1 MNNILKF
8 SRNRCTTVE
17 QMDDRT
23 MRSTCRLQDT
33 LTDAFVE
40 IVVKLPD
47 LEIKSVRSEIHRT
60 YQEECLNPGDSL
72 QKVTGVRIG
81 PGVMKIIRGLVEE
94 ATDCKQLAFM
104 VEECC
109 HGVILS
115 LTKDVLISSP
125 RPTEVGKA
133 KEFYAKMVKENIRLY
148 NRCAAFAPGSPI
160 VEGIEPPT

>member
-1 MNNILKF
+1 MK
-8 SRNRCTTVE
+8 
-17 QMDDRT
+17 
-23 MRSTCRLQDT
+23 STCRLQDT

-40 IVVKLPD
+40 IVVSLPD
-47 LEIKSVRSEIHRT
+47 LEIKSVSSEIRRT
-60 YQEECLNPGDSL
+60 YQEECVTPGDSL

-81 PGVMKIIRGLVEE
+81 PGVLKIIRGLVGE

-109 HGVILS
+109 HGIILS
-115 LTKDVLISSP
+115 FTKDVLVNSP
-125 RPTEVGKA
+125 RPTDVAKA